1 MAKKNQNNIE
11 KTKNN
16 ATPQTPEQNTEKKG
30 IFAKLFSLKKESD
43 AYEYSSNYD
52 YSQNSGHSR
61 RTVRLVGDESNFA
74 MREAY
79 KSGRTNIVF
88 ALPEEESSVVLVTS
102 SWPMEGKTTNCA
114 NLAVAFAQTGART
127 LLIDCD
133 LRKPRIHKIFKVT
146 SKFGL
151 TNVLRKFCTVEEALF
166 HTTYDNLDVLTSG
179 HIPPNPGELLG
190 SDEMKTLIDELKK
203 TYKYIIIDTP
213 PVNMVSDAII
223 LSPVSSGVALV
234 VRQGITD
241 HKSITE
247 ALEKM
252 NFAGVKT
259 LGFILNDA
267 IDPQG
272 NYYNGSKRY
281 RRKHYYS
288 KNYYKGY
295 YKNYYAKGYGGYYE
309 TPSKKHKESK

>member
-1 MAKKNQNNIE
+1 MAKDKKASKEKNVTME
-11 KTKNN
+11 APKSEVKKT
-16 ATPQTPEQNTEKKG
+16 G
-30 IFAKLFSLKKESD
+30 VFGKLFSSKNDKSN
-43 AYEYSSNYD
+43 YEYSQGYD
-52 YSQNSGHSR
+52 YSASSGHSK

-114 NLAVAFAQTGART
+114 NLAVAFAQTGAKT

-133 LRKPRIHKIFKVT
+133 LRKPRIHKIFKVE
-146 SKFGL
+146 KKVGL
-151 TNVLRKFCTVEEALF
+151 TNVLRKFCTVEEAIF
-166 HTTYDNLDVLTSG
+166 NTSYENLDILASG

-190 SDEMKTLIDELKK
+190 SDEMKELVEGLKK
-203 TYKYIIIDTP
+203 TYRYIIIDTP

-223 LSPVSSGVALV
+223 LSPVISGVALV

-241 HKSITE
+241 HKSVTE
-247 ALEKM
+247 ALDKL

-267 IDPQG
+267 ADSQG
-272 NYYNGSKRY
+272 NYYKDAKRY
-281 RRKHYYS
+281 KRR
-288 KNYYKGY
+288 NYYKGY
-295 YKNYYAKGYGGYYE
+295 YKGYYGRGYYE
-309 TPSKKHKESK
+309 KSPKASKSSSDK